1 MSTAILK
8 NAPTGFPGDVSRLQ
22 DSIVEPIMMGSQ
34 FAGFGLPFKY
44 NGAGKA
50 VPVEASDA
58 ATVFKGILTRMVP
71 SISGSNAQ
79 GFDDSI
85 PNLES
90 AQGALKFGYGL
101 VNCKVG
107 TPVRGGIVYMRVVAA
122 TGKLVGDFEATSDST
137 NSVALAQAEWATNG
151 KDANGTAEIRIKN
164 A

>member
-1 MSTAILK
+1 MTTAILK

-34 FAGFGLPFKY
+34 FSGFGLPFKY

-50 VPVEASDA
+50 VPIA
-58 ATVFKGILTRMVP
+58 AADTAAAFRGILTRMVP
-71 SISGSNAQ
+71 SISGNNNQ

-107 TPVRGGIVYMRVVAA
+107 TPVRGGVVYMRVVEALP
-122 TGKLVGDFEATSDST
+122 KLVGDFEATADST
-137 NSVALAQAEWATNG
+137 NSVALTQCEWATNG